1 MELVLT
7 AAGAVTSVGH
17 SVDAACAAIRAG
29 IARPRKLREF
39 RVVDEESQEDIPLTG
54 HPIRGYTDGFQL
66 IGRWLRVA
74 RGAVE
79 DGLSRPGLSGMTAAA
94 WQKTGLIAV
103 TPPADDE
110 VFLSQPGGALEQ
122 MRERYLQP
130 LHRAL
135 GLAISEANVELVPV
149 GHAGTAAGLQHGMQ
163 WMASRGL
170 ERVLLV
176 AVDSYLD
183 ELVLQQLASH
193 RRLKSD
199 DHPVGL
205 MPGEAGVCL
214 LVETEAGAR
223 RRGVEP
229 VVLIDKV
236 ATGREPDP
244 FGSGRQNMGR
254 GLAGCVAEVLADAP
268 SAFEGDLYSDLNGEP
283 WRAHEWGCVRTRLA
297 TRLGA
302 ARLHLP
308 VTCVG
313 DVGAASG
320 ALGVCLAA
328 HDLLRGHDRQAHAL
342 VISSSEHGEVGCMSL
357 RRNHP

>member
-17 SVDAACAAIRAG
+17 SVDTACAAIRAG

-39 RVVDEESQEDIPLTG
+39 RVVDEESQEDIPVTG
-54 HPIRGYTDGFQL
+54 HPIHGYTDGFQL
-66 IGRWLRVA
+66 LGRWLRLA

-79 DGLSRPGLSGMTAAA
+79 DGLSHPGMSGATGAF
-94 WQKTGLIAV
+94 WQKTGLVVV

-110 VFLSQPGGALEQ
+110 VFLSEPGGALEQ
-122 MRERYLQP
+122 MREGYLQP

-135 GLAISEANVELVPV
+135 GLAIAEPNVALMPL

-183 ELVLQQLASH
+183 ELLLQQLASQS
-193 RRLKSD
+193 RLKSE

-214 LVETEAGAR
+214 LVETEASAR
-223 RRGVEP
+223 RRGMESAVF
-229 VVLIDKV
+229 IDKV
-236 ATGREPDP
+236 ATGREPDH

-254 GLAGCVAEVLADAP
+254 GLAGCIQEVLAATP

-283 WRAHEWGCVRTRLA
+283 WRAHEWGCVRTHLA

-302 ARLHLP
+302 ARLHIP
-308 VTCVG
+308 GTCVG
-313 DVGAASG
+313 EVGAASG

-328 HDLLRGHDRQAHAL
+328 HDLSRGHNPQAHAL
-342 VISSSEHGEVGCMSL
+342 VISSSEHGEVGCLSI
-357 RRNHP
+357 RRKHP

>member
-1 MELVLT
+1 MGLVLT
-7 AAGAVTSVGH
+7 AAGAVTSVGR
-17 SVDAACAAIRAG
+17 SVDAACAAIRAS
-29 IARPRKLREF
+29 IARPRKLWEF
-39 RVVDEESQEDIPLTG
+39 RVVDAESQEDIPLTG
-54 HPIRGYTDGFQL
+54 HPIQGYTDGFQL
-66 IGRWLRVA
+66 IGRWLRLA

-79 DGLSRPGLSGMTAAA
+79 DGLSHPGVSGANAAF
-94 WQKTGLIAV
+94 WQKTGLVVV

-110 VFLSQPGGALEQ
+110 VFLAEPGEALEQ
-122 MRERYLQP
+122 IRESCVQP

-135 GLAISEANVELVPV
+135 GLAIAAPNVELIPA
-149 GHAGTAAGLQHGMQ
+149 GHAGTAVGLQHGLQ

-183 ELVLQQLASH
+183 ELLLQQLASH

-199 DHPVGL
+199 EHPVGL

-214 LVETEAGAR
+214 LVETEVSAR
-223 RRGVEP
+223 RRGLEP

-254 GLAGCVAEVLADAP
+254 GLARCIQEVLAAAP
-268 SAFEGDLYSDLNGEP
+268 SPFEGDLYSDLNGEQ
-283 WRAHEWGCVRTRLA
+283 WRAHEWGCVRVHLSA
-297 TRLGA
+297 QLGA
-302 ARLHLP
+302 HRLHVP
-308 VTCVG
+308 GTSVG
-313 DVGAASG
+313 EVGAASG

-328 HDLLRGHDRQAHAL
+328 HDLARGHARQGHAL
-342 VISSSEHGEVGCMSL
+342 VLSSSEHGEVGCISL
-357 RRNHP
+357 RRTNP